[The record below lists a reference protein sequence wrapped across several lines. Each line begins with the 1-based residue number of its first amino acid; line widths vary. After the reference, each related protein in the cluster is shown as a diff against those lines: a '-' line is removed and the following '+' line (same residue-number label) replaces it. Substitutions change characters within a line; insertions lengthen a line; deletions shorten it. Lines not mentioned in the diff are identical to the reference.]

1 MSSHYRQVIEKHMGC
16 PITVATGPSGTGK
29 TTLIK
34 AALSL
39 FGITTIFSKGTNA
52 GMLERLARS
61 TIPFG
66 IDDPAKSKTNNLDL
80 GELCVDLFITVKKP
94 ST

>member
-1 MSSHYRQVIEKHMGC
+1 MSFHSRGVIKKHMGC

-29 TTLIK
+29 TTSIM

-39 FGITTIFSKGTNA
+39 FGITTVFSKGTNA
-52 GMLERLARS
+52 GMLERAARS

-66 IDDPAKSKTNNLDL
+66 IDDPAKSMSNNLDL
-80 GELCVDLFITVKKP
+80 GELCVDLYKVKRP